1 MKKVLLTLLAYFAL
15 PLSVNAESIYLIMH
29 SGAGANA
36 GGGFI
41 KIEVESMDQCI
52 EQGEIFVAAEFKMKN
67 KYVCLIGK

>member
-41 KIEVESMDQCI
+41 KIEVESMDQYI
-52 EQGEIFVAAEFKMKN
+52 EQGEFLSQLNLK
-67 KYVCLIGK
+67 

>member
-1 MKKVLLTLLAYFAL
+1 
-15 PLSVNAESIYLIMH
+15 MH

-67 KYVCLIGK
+67 KYVCLTGK

>member
-1 MKKVLLTLLAYFAL
+1 MKKLILTLLSSFAL
-15 PLSVNAESIYLIMH
+15 PMALNAESIYLIMH